1 MSEGKR
7 TGCDSRVLIIDD
19 EPASLRATSR
29 LLDEAGYQVSE
40 AATTGEALRQ
50 ASGPKPDL
58 ILLAATLAQG
68 EKRAASQ
75 IKTDVRLSDVPVL
88 LLAGPNVDA
97 EVLVEDWLLDPNA
110 LVIQPAAT
118 SELLIWVEAMLRIGG
133 LEPHRRAHVHALQE
147 RVEEL
152 NCLYAILRLVEQ
164 AGGSLPKIL
173 QAAVELI
180 PPSWQYPQD
189 TCARIISEGQEFRTE
204 DFRETAF
211 MQSSDLRI
219 HGEITGRIEVAY
231 LGDVPEGVDTPF
243 LKEEQ
248 QLLGAIA
255 EQLGRSLERVQAEK
269 ALRRYEAVVASLSD
283 PISIVDREYR
293 YRLVNDAYTRYA
305 KMSREEILGL
315 SIDELLGSEAFE
327 GAVKPHF
334 DRCLAGEEVEYQAW
348 FEVPGDGPKFMH
360 VNYCPM
366 FDEHRAVV
374 GVVVASRDLTDR
386 RLAEEALERERGF
399 VARMMETSPVGILVF
414 NREGRI
420 TFANS
425 RVQQMAE
432 LHGTPAIMGR
442 AYNDPIWQLLSEDGD
457 PLPDESLPYAR
468 VVRSGEPVSD
478 IIYAIESPGGQRAYL
493 SSSAAPFLDGS
504 GEIDGVIVTTED
516 VTARVQAE
524 VRLRD
529 SEKRYRELL
538 EALQEGIWVIDQDAH
553 TAFVNPRMAE
563 MLGYTVE
570 EMVGRHLFA
579 FMDEGGVEISKRKL
593 ARRHDGIREQ
603 HDFEFVRK
611 DGSRLY
617 ASMETSTIYD
627 EEGNYAGAIA
637 GVQDVTARV
646 KAMARLRESEERY
659 RELVEQV
666 SDVIYALDTEGTLAY
681 VNPAIEG
688 LLGYEPEQVIG
699 QPFSKFILPA
709 DLRRITE
716 NFQQLASGRLL
727 GPNEYRVVAASGEIR
742 WIRISSQPI
751 VDGDQV
757 TGIRGVLTDISER
770 VLEDEQRE
778 EAVAAAERERLAR
791 DLHDA
796 VTQSLFSVSAIAEAL
811 PVVWERDQDAAR
823 RGLEELRQLTQGALA
838 EMRTLLLE
846 LRPSALME
854 QGLDVLLHQ
863 LTEAMAG
870 RTRVPVKIQVTGDCA
885 LPPEVRIA
893 FYRIAQEALNNTTKH
908 ARATAVRVEL
918 DCRPEYARLHIS
930 DDGRGFDPEHV
941 RPGRLGMDIM
951 CERAQAIGAA
961 FWVES
966 QPDQGTHVQVE
977 WQGVREGEDD
987 G

>member
-1 MSEGKR
+1 M
-7 TGCDSRVLIIDD
+7 L
-19 EPASLRATSR
+19 
-29 LLDEAGYQVSE
+29 
-40 AATTGEALRQ
+40 
-50 ASGPKPDL
+50 GPS
-58 ILLAATLAQG
+58 AVVAR
-68 EKRAASQ
+68 RAAN
-75 IKTDVRLSDVPVL
+75 R
-88 LLAGPNVDA
+88 
-97 EVLVEDWLLDPNA
+97 
-110 LVIQPAAT
+110 
-118 SELLIWVEAMLRIGG
+118 ELLIWVEAMLRIGG
-133 LEPHRRAHVHALQE
+133 LEPHRRAQVRALQE
-147 RVEEL
+147 RVKEL

-180 PPSWQYPQD
+180 PPSWQHPQE

-211 MQSSDLRI
+211 MQSSDLRV
-219 HGEITGRIEVAY
+219 HGEIAGRIEVAY
-231 LGDVPEGVDTPF
+231 LGEIPDGKDAPF

-248 QLLGAIA
+248 QLLDAIA
-255 EQLGRSLERVQAEK
+255 EQLGRSLERVQTEK
-269 ALRRYEAVVASLSD
+269 ALRRYEAAVASMSD

-293 YRLVNDAYTRYA
+293 YRLVNNAYGRYA
-305 KMSREEILGL
+305 QMSQEAIVGL
-315 SIDELLGSEAFE
+315 SIAELLGSEAFE
-327 GAVKPHF
+327 RLVRPHF

-348 FEVPGDGPKFMH
+348 FEVPDKGPRFMH
-360 VNYCPM
+360 VSYCPM
-366 FDEHRAVV
+366 FDENRAVV
-374 GVVVASRDLTDR
+374 GVVAASRDLTDR
-386 RLAEEALERERGF
+386 RLAEEALEREREF

-414 NREGRI
+414 DREGYV

-425 RVQQMAE
+425 RVEEVAA
-432 LHGTPAIMGR
+432 LLAIPTVLGR
-442 AYNDPIWQLLSEDGD
+442 AYNDPVWQLLSEDGD
-457 PLPDESLPYAR
+457 PLPDESLPFAR
-468 VVRSGEPVSD
+468 VVRSGAPVSD
-478 IIYAIESPGGQRAYL
+478 LVYAVDLPGGERAYL
-493 SSSAAPFLDGS
+493 SSSAAPLLNQS
-504 GEIDGVIVTTED
+504 GELDGVIVTNEN
-516 VTARVQAE
+516 VTGRIQAE
-524 VRLRD
+524 VRLRE

-538 EALQEGIWVIDQDAH
+538 DALQEGIWVIDREAQ
-553 TAFVNPRMAE
+553 TTFVNPRMAE

-570 EMVGRHLFA
+570 EMVGRHLFS
-579 FMDEGGVEISKRKL
+579 FMDEDGIETGKRNL

-617 ASMETSTIYD
+617 ASMATSPIYD
-627 EEGNYAGAIA
+627 DDGNYAGAIA
-637 GVQDVTARV
+637 GVQDVTDRV
-646 KAMARLRESEERY
+646 KATARLRESEERY

-666 SDVIYALDTEGTLAY
+666 SDVIYALDTDGTLMY

-709 DLRRITE
+709 DLGRISE

-727 GPNEYRVVAASGEIR
+727 GPNEYRVVAASGEVR

-757 TGIRGVLTDISER
+757 TGMRGVLTDISER
-770 VLEDEQRE
+770 VFAGEQRE
-778 EAVAAAERERLAR
+778 EAAAAAERERLAR

-811 PVVWERDQDAAR
+811 PVVWERDRAAAR

-846 LRPSALME
+846 LRPSALTE
-854 QGLDVLLHQ
+854 QRLDLLLHQ

-870 RTRVPVKIQVTGDCA
+870 RTRVPVTIQATGDCA
-885 LPPEVRIA
+885 LPPEEVRIA

-930 DDGRGFDPEHV
+930 DDGRGFDPDHIQ
-941 RPGRLGMDIM
+941 PGHLGMDIM

-977 WQGVREGEDD
+977 WQGLREGEDD